1 MTAQTRLRNRHTHT
15 KEDPEGTTQILALPV
30 LRTSRVLLVDDDEAA
45 LEVLKNRVADAGF
58 EVYTAA
64 DGASALSALNQ
75 EFTPIVVVAR
85 KMTAMDGLDLCRA
98 IRGQAW
104 PGYVYVVVLT
114 TRDSEEDVREGLGAG
129 ADDYLSRAA
138 TDAQILVR
146 LNTAT
151 RILALEQSQKATLDE
166 RRQLEMTDLLTGA
179 HNRRYFV
186 RYLHGELKRSR
197 RFGTELSLLVLDID
211 HFKRINDKYGH
222 GIGDAVLK
230 KFAERIQK
238 YLPRPYDWLARLGGE
253 EFAVVLPQTNL
264 AGAAVVAERLRKSI
278 EETSMRKFTG
288 GHSDSITVSVGVS
301 GLQAMVS
308 RLSTTVDVLLADA
321 DRQLYMSKENGR
333 NRVTMPNQ
341 AAVL

>member
-1 MTAQTRLRNRHTHT
+1 LRNRHAQT
-15 KEDPEGTTQILALPV
+15 KEDPQGTTQILALPP
-30 LRTSRVLLVDDDEAA
+30 RTSRVLLVDDDETA
-45 LEVLKNRVADAGF
+45 LEGLKNRMVDAGY

-64 DGASALSALNQ
+64 GAASALTALNQ
-75 EFTPIVVVAR
+75 EFTPLVLVAR
-85 KMTAMDGLDLCRA
+85 SMPAMDGLDLCRA

-114 TRDSEEDVREGLGAG
+114 AQDIEEDVREGLSAG

-138 TDAQILVR
+138 SDAQILAR

-151 RILALEQSQKATLDE
+151 RVLALEQSQMATLE
-166 RRQLEMTDLLTGA
+166 KRRQLEMTDLLTGA

-197 RFGTELSLLVLDID
+197 RFGTELSLLALDID
-211 HFKRINDKYGH
+211 HFKRINEKYGH

-238 YLPRPYDWLARLGGE
+238 VLPRPYDWLARLGGE

-278 EETSMRKFTG
+278 EETSLRKFTG
-288 GHSDSITVSVGVS
+288 GHSDLITMSVGVS

-308 RLSTTVDVLLADA
+308 RLSTTVDLLLADA
-321 DRQLYMSKENGR
+321 DRQLYMSKQNGR
-333 NRVTMPNQ
+333 NRVTLPNQ

>member
-1 MTAQTRLRNRHTHT
+1 MTAQTRVRART
-15 KEDPEGTTQILALPV
+15 KEDLEGTTQILALPV
-30 LRTSRVLLVDDDEAA
+30 LRTSRVLLVDDDEPA
-45 LEVLKNRVADAGF
+45 LEGLKNRMADAGY

-64 DGASALSALNQ
+64 GGASALAVLNQ

-85 KMTAMDGLDLCRA
+85 KMPAMDGLDLCRA

-104 PGYVYVVVLT
+104 PGYVYVVLLT
-114 TRDSEEDVREGLGAG
+114 AHDVEEDAAEGLSAG
-129 ADDYLSRAA
+129 ADDYLSRHA
-138 TDAQILVR
+138 TDAQILAR

-151 RILALEQSQKATLDE
+151 RILALEYSLKATLDE
-166 RRQLEMTDLLTGA
+166 RRQFEMTDLLTGA

-211 HFKRINDKYGH
+211 HFKRINEKYGH

-230 KFAERIQK
+230 KIAERIQK
-238 YLPRPYDWLARLGGE
+238 VLPRPYDWLARLGGE

-264 AGAAVVAERLRKSI
+264 TGAAVVAERLRKSI

-301 GLQAMVS
+301 GLQAMAS

-321 DRQLYMSKENGR
+321 DRQLYLSKENGR
-333 NRVTMPNQ
+333 NRVTMPS
-341 AAVL
+341 

>member
-1 MTAQTRLRNRHTHT
+1 MTAQTRVRNP
-15 KEDPEGTTQILALPV
+15 EDTTQILALPV
-30 LRTSRVLLVDDDEAA
+30 LRTSRVLLVHDDDAA
-45 LEVLKNRVADAGF
+45 LEGLKNRVADAGY
-58 EVYTAA
+58 EVYTAG
-64 DGASALSALNQ
+64 DGAAALAALNQ

-85 KMTAMDGLDLCRA
+85 RMPAMDGLDLCRA
-98 IRGQAW
+98 IRAQAW
-104 PGYVYVVVLT
+104 PGYVYVIVLT
-114 TRDSEEDVREGLGAG
+114 AYDIEEDVLEGLSAG
-129 ADDYLSRAA
+129 ADDYMSKGAS
-138 TDAQILVR
+138 DAQVIAR
-146 LNTAT
+146 FNTAT
-151 RILALEQSQKATLDE
+151 RVLALEQSLKATVDE
-166 RRQLEMTDLLTGA
+166 RRQFEMTDLLTGA

-186 RYLHGELKRSR
+186 RYLHSELKRSR

-222 GIGDAVLK
+222 GIGDAMLK

-238 YLPRPYDWLARLGGE
+238 FLPRPYDWLARLGGE

-301 GLQAMVS
+301 GLQAMAS

-321 DRQLYMSKENGR
+321 DRQLYMSKESGR
-333 NRVTMPNQ
+333 NRVTMPNPD
-341 AAVL
+341 AVL